1 MEMRTNASFTQEEVT
16 NVVRWA
22 ALFDAPMDS
31 TPAGVE
37 NQTLIRDYFI
47 RDWKEDATPENL
59 ATATEQLKPHLK
71 HGDPAEAA
79 GIHTYFS
86 NLLGYEKEEAQA
98 WVAPKAL

>member
-1 MEMRTNASFTQEEVT
+1 MKMRANASFTQEEVT
-16 NVVRWA
+16 NVVGWA
-22 ALFDAPMDS
+22 AQFDAPMDS

-59 ATATEQLKPHLK
+59 AAATEKLKPHLK

-79 GIHTYFS
+79 AIQTYLS
-86 NLLGYEKEEAQA
+86 NLLGYEREEALA
-98 WVAPKAL
+98 WQ